1 MMSNPSLQ
9 EIIKQV
15 DRLSLTEQL
24 ELIAYIAQ
32 KARQIPSFSAE
43 AKAIERIKDTEE
55 SSQWVTT
62 INPDDDINEQELK
75 HWLHQRGY
83 QTEISS

>member
-1 MMSNPSLQ
+1 MITNPSLQ

-24 ELIAYIAQ
+24 ELMAYIAQ
-32 KARQIPSFSAE
+32 KARQDPSFSAE
-43 AKAIERIKDTEE
+43 AKAIERIKDTEDPN
-55 SSQWVTT
+55 QWITT

-83 QTEISS
+83 QTEVSG